1 MTEWL
6 DFSNI
11 LNISIAASW
20 MVLAVIVLRVL
31 LKKSPKW
38 IHVALWGI
46 VAVRLMFPFSV
57 ESPFSLIPSTQTVP
71 SEILRYEGEDLQ
83 DSAYLDVITNPI
95 FSSDVSVELGQT
107 VDRVQVH
114 MVNMTFVWLIGIAIM
129 LLYTIIS
136 YWNLHR
142 KVETAVLY
150 KNNIFQSEYVKS
162 PFVLGI
168 IKPKIYLPFHMKE
181 QDMQHVIAHELAHVK
196 RRDHWWKPLG
206 FLLLTLHWF
215 NPLMWLGYVLF
226 CRDIELAC
234 DEKVVKELSA
244 EHRADY
250 SQALLNSSVN
260 RYRIA
265 ACPLAFGEVGVK
277 TRVKSVLNYK
287 KPAFWMVL
295 LGSAISVVFAV
306 CFLTNP
312 VDVNNSILNKILHG
326 NRGYEIIEQQNQ
338 KVTLTIPVSKLPES
352 IFTEA
357 GQEFGEK
364 DIVAYKDASTVI
376 YLKRAQY
383 ANEGNDK
390 LYFCFDFT
398 FDLDQEQGSF
408 FYSWKVDGASSQNAW
423 NTVDGI
429 LRADNAEFVNAVK
442 PRGLDGDGKIWL
454 YVSTDALRQ
463 AEGTISFDIYLNE
476 IKYKKNLSAKVVK
489 TYKGN
494 IRTYHEMSDGTW
506 KTGDQIY
513 KYKLEISGRNPK
525 AIKDSTFVY
534 LSNLEN
540 ITFEQAEKAAGL
552 SSNTND
558 YFKVEEAVLVD
569 WQ

>member
-31 LKKSPKW
+31 LKRSPKW

-83 DSAYLDVITNPI
+83 DSAYLAVITNPI

-114 MVNMTFVWLIGIAIM
+114 MVNMTLVWLIGIAIM

-142 KVETAVLY
+142 KVEMAVLY
-150 KNNIFQSEYVKS
+150 KNNIFQSEYVQS

-364 DIVAYKDASTVI
+364 HVVAYKDASTVI

-398 FDLDQEQGSF
+398 FDLEQEQGSF
-408 FYSWKVDGASSQNAW
+408 FYSWKVNGASSQNAW

-429 LRADNAEFVNAVK
+429 LRADNAEFANAVK

-454 YVSTDALRQ
+454 YMSTDALRQ

-476 IKYKKNLSAKVVK
+476 IHYKKNVTARVVK
-489 TYKGN
+489 TFKGN
-494 IRTYHEMSDGTW
+494 KQTYHQMSDGTW
-506 KTGDQIY
+506 KLGNQIY
-513 KYKLEISGRNPK
+513 KYRLEINGRNPK
-525 AIKDSTFVY
+525 AIKDSAY
-534 LSNLEN
+534 R
-540 ITFEQAEKAAGL
+540 I
-552 SSNTND
+552 
-558 YFKVEEAVLVD
+558 
-569 WQ
+569 